1 VLTEEVKAARLRR
14 MKRTATACLVVA
26 AGLYLL
32 GLQLEGTAAGF
43 LTAGSEAAM
52 VGGLA
57 DWFAVTALFRR
68 PLGLPLP
75 HTALVPRQKDELALR
90 LGEYVTTEFLTPE
103 AVRAQLERTDV
114 VERLASYLAVED
126 NARRVAKAVMEN
138 LEVVLAHLPDED
150 VAVTVENLLR
160 QDLERRVYA
169 PVLGR
174 LMSRAVA
181 GEVQRPLVDLVT
193 GQAHRHL
200 RRHGESLVPSFRDYL
215 ERHHPV
221 LDFLVTDRRLRRL
234 LDSVATTLEQVER
247 DRHHPLRAWLD
258 GLLRRVAE
266 DLQHDERTA
275 VELQRTLQ
283 VLLDDPLARA
293 ALHDLVA
300 DALDA
305 LRASLREADE
315 ELLDRVSG
323 TIARIGQRLLTEE
336 ALRDRVRQTVADV
349 ASDLVQRYADTLT
362 QLIHTQVVERDA
374 TAMSRR
380 IELEVGRDL
389 QYIRLNGTAVGALA
403 GLAIHAVT
411 LAVT

>member
-1 VLTEEVKAARLRR
+1 MLTEEVKGARLRR
-14 MKRTATACLVVA
+14 MKRTATACLVAA

-32 GLQLEGTAAGF
+32 GLQLDGTAAGY
-43 LTAGSEAAM
+43 LTAGAEAAM

-90 LGEYVTTEFLTPE
+90 LGEYVTSEFLTPD
-103 AVRAQLERTDV
+103 AVRAQLARTDV
-114 VERLASYLAVED
+114 VERLAAYLAVEE
-126 NARRVAKAVMEN
+126 NALRLARVAAEN
-138 LEVVLAHLPDED
+138 LEVVLAHIPDED
-150 VAVTVENLLR
+150 VAATVENLLR
-160 QDLERRVYA
+160 QDLEHRVYA

-174 LMSRAVA
+174 LMARAVA

-200 RRHGESLVPSFRDYL
+200 RRHRESLLPAFRDYL
-215 ERHHPV
+215 DRHHPV

-234 LDSVATTLEQVER
+234 LDSVASTLEQVER
-247 DRHHPLRAWLD
+247 DRQHPLRSWLD
-258 GLLRRVAE
+258 GLLRTVAG
-266 DLQHDERTA
+266 DLQHDERTG
-275 VELQRTLQ
+275 VELQRALQ
-283 VLLDDPLARA
+283 ELLDDPQALA

-300 DALDA
+300 DLLAS
-305 LRASLREADE
+305 LRASLREADD
-315 ELLDRVSG
+315 ELLAKVAGS
-323 TIARIGQRLLTEE
+323 IARLGRRLLTEE
-336 ALRDRVRQTVADV
+336 DLRDRVRRTVADV
-349 ASDLVQRYADTLT
+349 ASDLVQRYGDTLT
-362 QLIHTQVVERDA
+362 ELIHTQVVERDA

>member
-1 VLTEEVKAARLRR
+1 

-26 AGLYLL
+26 AALYLL
-32 GLQLEGTAAGF
+32 GLQLDGTAAGF
-43 LTAGSEAAM
+43 LRAGSEAAM

-90 LGEYVTTEFLTPE
+90 LGEYVTSEFVTGD

-114 VERLASYLAVED
+114 VERLAQYLAVPE
-126 NARRVAKAVMEN
+126 NAARVARHAVLN
-138 LEVVLAHLPDED
+138 AGVLLDHLPDED
-150 VAVTVENLLR
+150 VVAYVEALLR
-160 QDLERRVYA
+160 QDLQRRVYA

-193 GQAHRHL
+193 GQSHRYL
-200 RRHGESLVPSFRDYL
+200 TRHREQLLPSLRDYL

-221 LDFLVTDRRLRRL
+221 LEFLVSDRRLRKV
-234 LDSVATTLEQVER
+234 LDSVAQTLAEVER
-247 DRHHPLRAWLD
+247 SPRHPLRRWLD
-258 GLLRRVAE
+258 GLLASVA
-266 DLQHDERTA
+266 DGMQHDQRTGE
-275 VELQRTLQ
+275 ELQRVL
-283 VLLDDPLARA
+283 VLLLDDPQARQ
-293 ALHDLVA
+293 ALHELVA
-300 DALDA
+300 DGLDSI
-305 LRASLREADE
+305 RASLHEADDD
-315 ELLDRVSG
+315 LIDRAAAMV
-323 TIARIGQRLLTEE
+323 ARVGLRLSSEE
-336 ALRDRVRQTVADV
+336 ALRDRVRAVVADV
-349 ASDLVQRYADTLT
+349 AADLVHRYRDTLT
-362 QLIHTQVVERDA
+362 DLIHSQVVARDA

-403 GLAIHAVT
+403 GLAIHAIT